1 MSGFRPR
8 FFIESG
14 RAVPPVEP
22 GVGTELTLGA
32 ADSHHALHVLRLQ
45 TGDECEVV
53 VGAAVY
59 AASVTR
65 TEEPVR
71 VSLTAR
77 LKEAERGAVYR
88 SKVGLVHLLTRFAL
102 FDQVLEKGTEV
113 GASFFVFVPA
123 ATRTRLSEQSAA
135 QRSSRWRRIVLEAA
149 KQSKQV
155 AVPPVEAMSSV
166 EAALDELR
174 ARGVFSLALDP
185 AAPSGLRERLEER
198 PLPAVPLALWVGPEG
213 GWSTA
218 DRARLAEAGVEA
230 VRLGRG
236 VLRAETAG
244 PVAVAAVRLVQGDW

>member
-1 MSGFRPR
+1 VSGFRPR
-8 FFIESG
+8 FFVESG
-14 RAVPPVEP
+14 RAVSPVGP
-22 GVGTELTLGA
+22 SAGTELTLGA

-77 LKEAERGAVYR
+77 LPEAEAGAVYR
-88 SKVGLVHLLTRFAL
+88 WQVGLVQLLTRPAL

-123 ATRTRLSEQSAA
+123 ATRARLSEQSAA
-135 QRSSRWRRIVLEAA
+135 QRLTRWRRIVLEAA

-155 AVPPVEAMSSV
+155 AVPPVEAIPSV
-166 EAALDELR
+166 EEALDELK
-174 ARGVFSLALDP
+174 ARGVFSLMLDP
-185 AAPSGLRERLEER
+185 VAPLGLRERLEQR
-198 PLPAVPLALWVGPEG
+198 PVPAVPIALWVGPEG
-213 GWSTA
+213 GWSVA
-218 DRARLAEAGVEA
+218 DRAGLAEAGVEA

-244 PVAVAAVRLVQGDW
+244 PVAVAVVRLVQGDW